1 MQNNNIN
8 LNTPLY
14 ELGFHRDLFDYF
26 KKKKIYYVADLLA
39 SDHYQV
45 LLELKEISS
54 YLCERF
60 EKRIYELGL
69 KFDTSLPSEQLNYRI
84 MEQKKYKCDKEEL
97 YLYKM
102 NNEPVVDIYT
112 SLEDLKLPVSKSA
125 INSLARII
133 KESNLDCL
141 LTLDYWDMAK
151 TLKKS
156 SELLLVNTIH
166 NLGFLFDFELTPEDL
181 EKRNSERKEHYK
193 NNVIYDIENTG
204 IEILGFTNRTYGCLK
219 RYGIDTIDELISLSK
234 IDFEKIPG
242 LGPRGLEEIRLRII
256 AHDFYYDNEEMVIK
270 DDEYSEDAEND
281 EEYNEDYTDEK
292 KEEIDEISLLKQV
305 SSLENIYQEIM
316 QEMLIL
322 KTQIEQL
329 KNQLKSSRHL

>member
-1 MQNNNIN
+1 MSNIGTKRRKKIWRLLVVCCTFAILLSASTYAWFVGMKTVGVNTFDIDIATTEGLFLSMDGQSWSYSISPTDEDTPVYVNNA
-8 LNTPLY
+8 NTFAPEGLIPMSSVGDMDVTSSRMKLY
-14 ELGFHRDLFDYF
+14 EKASLSAVPGGYKFLANQVNNYTTDNGHGEFIEGKGYVAFDLFIRNLSGNEYYEENNPLNEEA
-26 KKKKIYYVADLLA
+26 IYLLP
-39 SDHYQV
+39 
-45 LLELKEISS
+45 ESS
-54 YLCERF
+54 V
-60 EKRIYELGL
+60 KV
-69 KFDTSLPSEQLNYRI
+69 SLNG
-84 MEQKKYKCDKEEL
+84 
-97 YLYKM
+97 
-102 NNEPVVDIYT
+102 V
-112 SLEDLKLPVSKSA
+112 
-125 INSLARII
+125 
-133 KESNLDCL
+133 
-141 LTLDYWDMAK
+141 
-151 TLKKS
+151 
-156 SELLLVNTIH
+156 
-166 NLGFLFDFELTPEDL
+166 
-181 EKRNSERKEHYK
+181 
-193 NNVIYDIENTG
+193 ENTG

-219 RYGIDTIDELISLSK
+219 RCGIDTIDELISLSK

-305 SSLENIYQEIM
+305 SSLENTYQEIM